1 MDEKYKY
8 ISFRIRAFFFIGV
21 KVFQEEEG
29 RDDSMIF
36 VLSGGNFDF
45 IVQDYQ
51 FNVDIQFRC
60 VDLDCGQMIFCYFN
74 CVFV

>member
-21 KVFQEEEG
+21 KVFKEEEG

-45 IVQDYQ
+45 IV
-51 FNVDIQFRC
+51 
-60 VDLDCGQMIFCYFN
+60 
-74 CVFV
+74 